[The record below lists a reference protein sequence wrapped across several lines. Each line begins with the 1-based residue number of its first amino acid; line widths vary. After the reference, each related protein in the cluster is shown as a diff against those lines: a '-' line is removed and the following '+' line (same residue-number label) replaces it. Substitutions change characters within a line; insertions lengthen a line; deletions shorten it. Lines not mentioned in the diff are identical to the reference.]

1 MAYEVMDKS
10 IEDDSDS
17 DFEPHSA
24 RLMGDGRNVE
34 GAMANLNLNTVA
46 ASPPKQPPRPMV
58 LPPKPPVV
66 RKQPSPE
73 PESENDEEDDDA
85 DNPFADS
92 YAVKTPAVEK
102 SGMRW

>member
-24 RLMGDGRNVE
+24 RRMSGGAE
-34 GAMANLNLNTVA
+34 GAMANLSLNMIA
-46 ASPPKQPPRPMV
+46 SSPPKQPPRPIAI
-58 LPPKPPVV
+58 PPKPPVV
-66 RKQPSPE
+66 RKEPSPE
-73 PESENDEEDDDA
+73 PESEEEDDA

-102 SGMRW
+102 SGMKW